1 MSLEFEKFM
10 AMWNPWPERMED
22 TEYGVFG
29 NKFADFNSALIS
41 AEALVAGGSVLA
53 PYIDGYIHD
62 IDIYIH
68 ASKADGFYQ
77 ILKTKLGYG
86 FIEDTKNYIAPAY
99 DESFFRKNNI
109 LARFLLVSLDQHS
122 AAVDQFYPNIDIMI
136 IPDDITLLSVVTNFD
151 LTFCEIWYDGKTV
164 QASDPAGILAK
175 TGKLKKDYVEKL
187 LVYLNHFTIKRLE
200 KYVKKGFTISYDLEP
215 GYTFKKKT
223 KNVLSPEEWVVYKLY
238 NYIVFGTDRHAQH
251 LVEDSFKIVCSYP
264 LTRYTLAGLQDML
277 KKLQTNLTEDDINN
291 NVYGS
296 MDKRSYFIELFAKEN
311 DSRPSVTRRYYDYY
325 NERYQ
330 KYIEDVLGISAED
343 IKDHVEYIA
352 ILSAKLK
359 KDQEDEEL
367 YQRML
372 EEEKSKG
379 VGYRLGHLAQDIDD
393 FKFDEV
399 SEDID
404 EKDMPNT
411 TCVDTI
417 GADDAKDIVEHLNED
432 DTFLFINKGS
442 SPGSNFDILCFE
454 KSYIERMLSNST
466 HWFYECQ
473 GDFLPPLES
482 QDPNTT
488 HLDKPMS
495 GSDPNPYIKIP
506 IDDKGTNG
514 FIPLIQLEKL
524 LESDNKIYYIYP
536 YLGED
541 GVQKMITHSIGWK
554 VAYGPP
560 KNIGRAMVSANH
572 CQYGSNILVYTLK
585 LCRDQV
591 RCIRS
596 LADPRPTVI
605 SKRSRDWATLKEDEE
620 DDEEDEEDEEDDYT
634 AEIMAEHFR
643 ILEEEEDEE
652 DEEDQEDEEDE

>member
-29 NKFADFNSALIS
+29 NKFTDFNSALIS

-122 AAVDQFYPNIDIMI
+122 SIVDQFYPNIDIMI
-136 IPDDITLLSVVTNFD
+136 IPDDITLKSVVTNFD

-164 QASDPAGILAK
+164 SAVDPAGILAK
-175 TGKLKKDYVEKL
+175 TGMLKKDYVENL
-187 LVYLNHFTIKRLE
+187 LVYLNHFTIKRVE
-200 KYVKKGFTISYDLEP
+200 KYVIKGFTISYDLEP
-215 GYTFKKKT
+215 GYTFKKKSR
-223 KNVLSPEEWVVYKLY
+223 NVLSPEEWVVYKLY

-264 LTRYTLAGLQDML
+264 LTKYTLVGLQDML

-296 MDKRSYFIELFAKEN
+296 MDERSYFMELFVYEPN
-311 DSRPSVTRRYYDYY
+311 DQWNDYDYY

-352 ILSAKLK
+352 YKL
-359 KDQEDEEL
+359 QEDENAYEI
-367 YQRML
+367 ML
-372 EEEKSKG
+372 QKEEEEKKSKAI
-379 VGYRLGHLAQDIDD
+379 GYRTGHSVEDIDE
-393 FKFDEV
+393 FEFDQA
-399 SEDID
+399 SDID
-404 EKDMPNT
+404 EKDIPNT
-411 TCVDTI
+411 TCVDNI
-417 GADDAKDIVEHLNED
+417 AEDDAKDILAHLNED

-442 SPGSNFDILCFE
+442 SPLGSNFDILCFE
-454 KSYIERMLSNST
+454 KSYIEYMLSDST

-473 GDFLPPLES
+473 GDFLPPLEG
-482 QDPNTT
+482 QDPNTD

-506 IDDKGTNG
+506 IDDKGLNG

-524 LESDNKIYYIYP
+524 LKSDNKIYYIYP
-536 YLGED
+536 YLDED
-541 GVQKMITHSIGWK
+541 GVPKMITHSIGWK
-554 VAYGPP
+554 VAYGPSQ
-560 KNIGRAMVSANH
+560 NIGRAMVSANH
-572 CQYGSNILVYTLK
+572 CQYGSSILVYTLK
-585 LCRDQV
+585 LCKDPE
-591 RCIRS
+591 RCIKS
-596 LADPRPTVI
+596 LADPRPTVL
-605 SKRSRDWATLKEDEE
+605 SSERLRGWANLDEDEDEAQDEAQDE
-620 DDEEDEEDEEDDYT
+620 D
-634 AEIMAEHFR
+634 
-643 ILEEEEDEE
+643 
-652 DEEDQEDEEDE
+652 

>member
-29 NKFADFNSALIS
+29 NKFTDFNSALIS

-122 AAVDQFYPNIDIMI
+122 SIVDQFYPNIDIMI
-136 IPDDITLLSVVTNFD
+136 IPDDITLKSVVTNFD

-296 MDKRSYFIELFAKEN
+296 MDERSYFMDLFVYEPN
-311 DSRPSVTRRYYDYY
+311 DQWNDYDYY

-352 ILSAKLK
+352 YKL
-359 KDQEDEEL
+359 QEDENAYEI
-367 YQRML
+367 ML
-372 EEEKSKG
+372 QKEEEEKKSKAI
-379 VGYRLGHLAQDIDD
+379 GYRTGHSVEDIDEFD
-393 FKFDEV
+393 FDQA
-399 SEDID
+399 SDID
-404 EKDMPNT
+404 EKDIPNT
-411 TCVDTI
+411 TCVDNI
-417 GADDAKDIVEHLNED
+417 AEDDAKDILAHLNED

-442 SPGSNFDILCFE
+442 SPLGSNFDILCFE
-454 KSYIERMLSNST
+454 KSYIEYMLSDST

-473 GDFLPPLES
+473 GDFLPPLEG
-482 QDPNTT
+482 QEPDTD

-495 GSDPNPYIKIP
+495 GSDPNPYIKIR
-506 IDDKGTNG
+506 IDDKGSNG

-524 LESDNKIYYIYP
+524 LKSDNKIYYIYP
-536 YLGED
+536 YLDED
-541 GVQKMITHSIGWK
+541 GVPKMITHSIGWK
-554 VAYGPP
+554 VAYGPSQ
-560 KNIGRAMVSANH
+560 NIGRAMVSANH
-572 CQYGSNILVYTLK
+572 CQYGSSILVYTLK
-585 LCRDQV
+585 LCKDPE
-591 RCIRS
+591 RCIKS
-596 LADPRPTVI
+596 LADPRPTVL
-605 SKRSRDWATLKEDEE
+605 SSERLRGWANLDEDEDEAQDEAQDE
-620 DDEEDEEDEEDDYT
+620 D
-634 AEIMAEHFR
+634 
-643 ILEEEEDEE
+643 
-652 DEEDQEDEEDE
+652 

>member
-29 NKFADFNSALIS
+29 NKFTDFNSALIS

-122 AAVDQFYPNIDIMI
+122 SIVDQFYPNIDIMI
-136 IPDDITLLSVVTNFD
+136 IPDDITLKSVVTNFD

-296 MDKRSYFIELFAKEN
+296 MDERSYFMELFVYEPN
-311 DSRPSVTRRYYDYY
+311 DQWNDYDYY

-352 ILSAKLK
+352 YKL
-359 KDQEDEEL
+359 QEDENAYEI
-367 YQRML
+367 ML
-372 EEEKSKG
+372 QKEEEEKKSKAI
-379 VGYRLGHLAQDIDD
+379 GYRTGHSVEDIDE
-393 FKFDEV
+393 FEFDQA
-399 SEDID
+399 SDID
-404 EKDMPNT
+404 EKDIPNT
-411 TCVDTI
+411 TCVDNI
-417 GADDAKDIVEHLNED
+417 AEDDAKDILAHLNED

-442 SPGSNFDILCFE
+442 SPLGSNFDILCFE
-454 KSYIERMLSNST
+454 KSYIEYMLSDST

-473 GDFLPPLES
+473 GDFLPPLEG
-482 QDPNTT
+482 QEPDTD

-495 GSDPNPYIKIP
+495 GSDPNPYIKIR
-506 IDDKGTNG
+506 IDDKGSNG

-524 LESDNKIYYIYP
+524 LKSDNKIYYIYP
-536 YLGED
+536 YLDED
-541 GVQKMITHSIGWK
+541 GVPKMITHSIGWK
-554 VAYGPP
+554 VAYGPSQ
-560 KNIGRAMVSANH
+560 NIGRAMVSANH
-572 CQYGSNILVYTLK
+572 CQYGSSILVYTLK
-585 LCRDQV
+585 LCKDPE
-591 RCIRS
+591 RCIKS
-596 LADPRPTVI
+596 LADPRPTVL
-605 SKRSRDWATLKEDEE
+605 SSERLRGWANLDEDEDEAQDEAQDE
-620 DDEEDEEDEEDDYT
+620 D
-634 AEIMAEHFR
+634 
-643 ILEEEEDEE
+643 
-652 DEEDQEDEEDE
+652 

>member
-1 MSLEFEKFM
+1 MSLDLDKFM
-10 AMWNPWPERMED
+10 TMWNPWPARMED
-22 TEYGVFG
+22 TVYGVFG
-29 NKFADFNSALIS
+29 DKFGDFNAALIS

-53 PYIDGYIHD
+53 PYTAGSSNSLHISD

-68 ASKADGFYQ
+68 ASKAEEFVEV
-77 ILKTKLGYG
+77 LKTKLEYVFRELG
-86 FIEDTKNYIAPAY
+86 NYTAPAY
-99 DESFFRKNNI
+99 DQSFFRRNNI
-109 LARFLLVSLDQHS
+109 VARFRLESKK
-122 AAVDQFYPNIDIMI
+122 YTYIDIMI
-136 IPDDITLLSVVTNFD
+136 IPDNITLLSVVTNFD
-151 LTFCEIWYDGKTV
+151 LTFCEIWYDGKSV
-164 QASDPAGILAK
+164 KASDPAGILAK
-175 TGKLKKDYVEKL
+175 TGMLKKDYVENL

-215 GYTFKKKT
+215 GYTFKKKS

-238 NYIVFGTDRHAQH
+238 NYIVFGPEIHQIFRKIPI
-251 LVEDSFKIVCSYP
+251 EDSFKTICNYP
-264 LTRYTLAGLQDML
+264 MSKYKLSDLRDIL
-277 KKLQTNLTEDDINN
+277 KKLQKNLTFDDIEN

-296 MDKRSYFIELFAKEN
+296 MDERSYFMYLLSSANNYDE
-311 DSRPSVTRRYYDYY
+311 RYYDHYP
-325 NERYQ
+325 ESYQ
-330 KYIEDVLGISAED
+330 KYIEEVLDISAKD
-343 IKDHVEYIA
+343 IKDHDEYIA

-620 DDEEDEEDEEDDYT
+620 DEEDEDDYT
-634 AEIMAEHFR
+634 AEIMAS
-643 ILEEEEDEE
+643 LEEEEEEE

>member
-29 NKFADFNSALIS
+29 NKFTDFNSALIS

-122 AAVDQFYPNIDIMI
+122 SIVDQFYPNIDIMI
-136 IPDDITLLSVVTNFD
+136 IPDDITLKSVVTNFD

-264 LTRYTLAGLQDML
+264 LTKYTLVGLQDML

-296 MDKRSYFIELFAKEN
+296 MDERSYFMELFVYEPN
-311 DSRPSVTRRYYDYY
+311 DQWNDYDYY

-352 ILSAKLK
+352 YKL
-359 KDQEDEEL
+359 QEDENAYEI
-367 YQRML
+367 ML
-372 EEEKSKG
+372 QKEEEEKKSKAI
-379 VGYRLGHLAQDIDD
+379 GYRTGHSVEDIDE
-393 FKFDEV
+393 FEFDQA
-399 SEDID
+399 SDID
-404 EKDMPNT
+404 EKDIPNT
-411 TCVDTI
+411 TCVDNI
-417 GADDAKDIVEHLNED
+417 AEDDAKDILAHLNED

-442 SPGSNFDILCFE
+442 SPLGSNFDILCFE
-454 KSYIERMLSNST
+454 KSYIEYMLSDST

-473 GDFLPPLES
+473 GDFLPPLEG
-482 QDPNTT
+482 QEPDTD

-495 GSDPNPYIKIP
+495 GSDPNPYIKIR
-506 IDDKGTNG
+506 IDDKGSNG

-524 LESDNKIYYIYP
+524 LKSDNKIYYIYP
-536 YLGED
+536 YLDED
-541 GVQKMITHSIGWK
+541 GVPKMITHSIGWK
-554 VAYGPP
+554 VAYGPSQ
-560 KNIGRAMVSANH
+560 NIGRAMVSANH
-572 CQYGSNILVYTLK
+572 CQYGSSILVYTLK
-585 LCRDQV
+585 LCKDPE
-591 RCIRS
+591 RCIKS
-596 LADPRPTVI
+596 LADPRPTVL
-605 SKRSRDWATLKEDEE
+605 SSERLRGWANLDEDEDEAQDEAQDE
-620 DDEEDEEDEEDDYT
+620 D
-634 AEIMAEHFR
+634 
-643 ILEEEEDEE
+643 
-652 DEEDQEDEEDE
+652 